1 MLTGVLLKSKAVETE
16 VESSSVVCVE
26 LLRGSIL
33 LITLL
38 PGCWSLVVH
47 KESLHF
53 IAKML
58 ASDLP
63 LSFLMSPG
71 SM

>member
-1 MLTGVLLKSKAVETE
+1 VDTE
-16 VESSSVVCVE
+16 VESSSVVCLE

-33 LITLL
+33 LITLP

-47 KESLHF
+47 KGSLHF

-63 LSFLMSPG
+63 LSFLTSPG
-71 SM
+71 TT

>member
-1 MLTGVLLKSKAVETE
+1 VETE
-16 VESSSVVCVE
+16 VENCFVVCLE

-33 LITLL
+33 LVIL
-38 PGCWSLVVH
+38 PPGRWSLVVH
-47 KESLHF
+47 KGSLHF

-63 LSFLMSPG
+63 LRFPMSPG
-71 SM
+71 TT